1 MNVMKKFISTA
12 LFTLV
17 SVFSF
22 AQKYKFDVKNY
33 DLYITSGFSE
43 KDKIFENVKNFEPN
57 VSNRSYVV
65 DLDKKVTFF
74 YENNALVEKL
84 EIEDVIQ
91 TSDGIE
97 VVVNSYLTQKDLV
110 TTFSIYLTL
119 QNNAV
124 SHVSFFWYDPF
135 NNLTMVKNVT
145 GSK

>member
-1 MNVMKKFISTA
+1 MKKLISTA

-17 SVFSF
+17 SIFAFS
-22 AQKYKFDVKNY
+22 QKYKFDVKSY
-33 DLYITSGFSE
+33 DLYNTSGFSE
-43 KDKIFENVKNFEPN
+43 KNVILENVKDFVPN
-57 VSNRSYVV
+57 VTNRSYVV
-65 DLDKKVTFF
+65 DLDKKVTLF
-74 YENNALVEKL
+74 YENNSLVEKL

-91 TSDGIE
+91 TNDGIE

-119 QNNAV
+119 QNNTV

-135 NNLTMVKNVT
+135 NNLTLVKNVT

>member
-1 MNVMKKFISTA
+1 MKNLFLTV

-17 SVFSF
+17 SLVSFS
-22 AQKYKFDVKNY
+22 QKYKFDVKNY

-43 KDKIFENVKNFEPN
+43 KDVILENVKDFVPK
-57 VSNRSYVV
+57 VTNRSYIV

-74 YENNALVEKL
+74 YENNSLVEKL

-97 VVVNSYLTQKDLV
+97 VIVNSYLGQKQVV

-119 QNNAV
+119 QNDSVTNV
-124 SHVSFFWYDPF
+124 CFFWYDPF
-135 NNLTMVKNVT
+135 NNLTMVKNV
-145 GSK
+145 K